1 MSLVQVCEELDFCL
15 WRIMQLFVVPIDVTF
30 IALKTLLLSDWA
42 GVSKSN
48 KIGETVALKSRSS
61 SAIGV

>member
-1 MSLVQVCEELDFCL
+1 
-15 WRIMQLFVVPIDVTF
+15 MQLFVVPIDVTF